1 MITGQLNAEQA
12 RAIRERLA
20 QLDLTPP
27 RRRRLLWRVAKYGV
41 IAAAKRH
48 VKQQR
53 SPDGTAWTP
62 RKTRRR
68 GKMLRNMPKLLHI
81 REMPEI
87 DAVRIYL
94 HGGGYRNGNRP
105 VPAGVVGYG
114 QQNGMRVTVNRRQ
127 AIQQNDAGQ
136 GDPATLRQAKRL
148 RKLGYKTRNGKKWRK
163 PGYAEIQATLTKR
176 KAGAIIRSME
186 GRPPKASWSVDVPN
200 REFLGISQDDL
211 NTALEKQIQAIGYGT

>member
-1 MITGQLNAEQA
+1 MRQ
-12 RAIRERLA
+12 RLR

-27 RRRRLLWRVAKYGV
+27 KRRRLLWRVAKYGV
-41 IAAAKRH
+41 VAAAKRH
-48 VKQQR
+48 VRQQQ
-53 SPDGTAWTP
+53 SPDGRPWTP
-62 RKTRRR
+62 RQSRRR

-127 AIQQNDAGQ
+127 AMQQQDDPGQDAA
-136 GDPATLRQAKRL
+136 ATLRQTKRL
-148 RKLGYKTRNGKKWRK
+148 RKLGYKTRNGTRWRK
-163 PGYAEIQATLTKR
+163 PGYAEIQATLTKQ
-176 KAGAIIRSME
+176 KAGVIIRSME
-186 GRPPKASWSVDVPN
+186 GRPPKTSWSVDVPN

-211 NTALEKQIQAIGYGT
+211 NTAMEKQIQAIGYGT

>member
-1 MITGQLNAEQA
+1 MITGQLNAAQA
-12 RAIRERLA
+12 RAIREQLA
-20 QLDLTPP
+20 RLDLTPP
-27 RRRRLLWRVAKYGV
+27 KRRRLLWRVAKYGV

-53 SPDGTAWTP
+53 SPDGAAWTP

-94 HGGGYRNGNRP
+94 HGGRYRNGNRP

-148 RKLGYKTRNGKKWRK
+148 RKLGYKTRNGKRWRK

-211 NTALEKQIQAIGYGT
+211 NTAMEKQIQAIGYGT